1 MKILFIHFDFRAA
14 KITTERWL
22 LTSVEVFCN
31 LPNAANNEQSSE
43 GRILSVFRFVITHDL
58 IFGYHHL
65 FNDSWECDFVDSCV
79 SIIMYKHCVKYNL
92 GDLSSGW
99 GVFIPTK
106 PTKSNLQDF

>member
-22 LTSVEVFCN
+22 WTSVEVFCN

-43 GRILSVFRFVITHDL
+43 GRILSMFRFVITHDL

-106 PTKSNLQDF
+106 HTKSNLQDF